1 MSWKRVCKFLHPSCF
16 LPSFLP
22 LLPPQLLI
30 AVQSFLEHRLYH
42 RAIFRLGPFTIDRD
56 KRVHRNLSSFLSS
69 RISSLSDRKQ
79 KLNIYDINGSLENGL
94 PCVDPYTLVSF
105 PHPTGIR
112 YLDFFFFSFFFAK
125 SFQYPIFFPSQEI
138 SSPSKTIS
146 VDKGK
151 WEKNSKSRRETSLV
165 IPYLSI
171 LFFF

>member
-1 MSWKRVCKFLHPSCF
+1 MHSRYTCKRACRRQQCGSISGRLFPICLDRYYRPFERAAIRVMETRLQIPSSFL

-112 YLDFFFFSFFFAK
+112 
-125 SFQYPIFFPSQEI
+125 
-138 SSPSKTIS
+138 
-146 VDKGK
+146 
-151 WEKNSKSRRETSLV
+151 
-165 IPYLSI
+165 
-171 LFFF
+171 

>member
-1 MSWKRVCKFLHPSCF
+1 MPSRGTRVVQRVIGVRGGDFEAVHSRYTCKRACRRQQCGSISGRLFASIDIIDRSNERQSVSWKRVCKFLHPSCF

-112 YLDFFFFSFFFAK
+112 
-125 SFQYPIFFPSQEI
+125 
-138 SSPSKTIS
+138 
-146 VDKGK
+146 
-151 WEKNSKSRRETSLV
+151 
-165 IPYLSI
+165 
-171 LFFF
+171 